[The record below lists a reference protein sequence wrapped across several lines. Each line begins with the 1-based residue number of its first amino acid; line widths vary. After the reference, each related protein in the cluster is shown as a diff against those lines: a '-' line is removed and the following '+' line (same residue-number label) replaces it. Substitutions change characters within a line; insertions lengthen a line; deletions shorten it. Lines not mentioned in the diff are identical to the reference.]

1 MLSVTPMEYVWT
13 SSDVNASLVTCFYNR
28 FGGMLSLL
36 VRPRLDGRGSKDGGE
51 EALHVSREVRLFKPA
66 TSLGGT
72 ESLLEHRRSVEGTH
86 PVSPP
91 ALLRLSVR

>member
-1 MLSVTPMEYVWT
+1 
-13 SSDVNASLVTCFYNR
+13 
-28 FGGMLSLL
+28 MLSLL